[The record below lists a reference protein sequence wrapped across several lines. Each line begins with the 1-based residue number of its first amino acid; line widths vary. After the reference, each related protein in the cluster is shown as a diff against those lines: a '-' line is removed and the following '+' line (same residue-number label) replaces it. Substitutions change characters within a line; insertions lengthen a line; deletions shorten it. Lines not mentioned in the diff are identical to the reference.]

1 MSPASRVPGPL
12 PPRRRGGSGFTL
24 VEVLVAVAVLA
35 VLLALAAPGFGDLI
49 DRHRLANQTE
59 AVTDLL
65 QLWRAEAIRHS
76 GTAGTRS
83 VALTVNPGS
92 AWSLGL
98 AHGETACTPGLDCTL
113 NQGGESVSHV
123 LLPEECPACTMPL
136 PGTRQVIVFSFR
148 GFVESNTGVGS
159 DRVIMLQ
166 SPAGRATRITIS
178 KIGRF
183 SVCTPSGPVGGYA
196 PC

>member
-1 MSPASRVPGPL
+1 MDSL
-12 PPRRRGGSGFTL
+12 PDRRTTGFTL
-24 VEVLVAVAVLA
+24 VEVLVALA
-35 VLLALAAPGFGDLI
+35 VVAILVSILLPAMRSARGAA
-49 DRHRLANQTE
+49 RTTAWTE

-76 GTAGTRS
+76 GAAGTRS

-123 LLPEECPACTMPL
+123 LLPEECPACTMTL
-136 PGTRQVIVFSFR
+136 PSAQQVIVFSFR
-148 GFVESNTGVGS
+148 GFVESSTGVGS

-166 SPAGRATRITIS
+166 SPGGHVTRITIS